1 MYFYIYDSFLQ
12 EKKYKRTISKIETRL
27 ATLDI
32 SGSKRR
38 LTALKSVQEIV
49 RSLSKNE
56 SPTIVVIGND
66 QTFCKAA
73 TAMAGTDS
81 VLGFIPVKKDSEMAK
96 ILGIPVN
103 EYACDIVSARR
114 VEKLKFGEVNG
125 KKFFSSIS
133 FNASKTILKA
143 DQKYQI
149 IPQKTKK
156 IKIVNLDLLRF
167 NKADES
173 EDFKRIASN
182 PKDDYLEILMGRPGK
197 KFLFFKRK
205 QELDSLFFVEKL
217 EIKPKKSKHSVD
229 INIDKGKDKIQAP
242 ATVNVSNQDISIIV
256 GKDRLI

>member
-103 EYACDIVSARR
+103 EYACD
-114 VEKLKFGEVNG
+114 
-125 KKFFSSIS
+125 
-133 FNASKTILKA
+133 
-143 DQKYQI
+143 
-149 IPQKTKK
+149 
-156 IKIVNLDLLRF
+156 
-167 NKADES
+167 
-173 EDFKRIASN
+173 
-182 PKDDYLEILMGRPGK
+182 
-197 KFLFFKRK
+197 
-205 QELDSLFFVEKL
+205 
-217 EIKPKKSKHSVD
+217 
-229 INIDKGKDKIQAP
+229 
-242 ATVNVSNQDISIIV
+242 
-256 GKDRLI
+256 